1 MKQLHI
7 FVISTLYSEYCR
19 CLLDVMSVDMVDMDL
34 YSAEWTS
41 LKDGPSHT
49 DRNHWVFP
57 SYVVRKQVHVVK
69 IMDKIISNS
78 LIF

>member
-1 MKQLHI
+1 
-7 FVISTLYSEYCR
+7 
-19 CLLDVMSVDMVDMDL
+19 MSVDMVDMDL

-57 SYVVRKQVHVVK
+57 SYVVRKQVVN
-69 IMDKIISNS
+69 MDKVIAVFNFLNVS
-78 LIF
+78 LEV